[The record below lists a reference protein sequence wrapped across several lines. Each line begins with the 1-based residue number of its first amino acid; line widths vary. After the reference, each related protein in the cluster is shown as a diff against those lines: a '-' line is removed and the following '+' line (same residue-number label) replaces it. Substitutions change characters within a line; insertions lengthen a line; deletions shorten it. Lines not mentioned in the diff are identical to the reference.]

1 MPRRKT
7 DNRNR
12 PKMTDDELADKNLKM
27 ALVSHKYA
35 QGCNGKDGGR
45 NGRYKKDTNE
55 TCKEKNTISKMKNTL
70 TELIVN

>member
-1 MPRRKT
+1 MMK
-7 DNRNR
+7 
-12 PKMTDDELADKNLKM
+12 LAGKNLKM

-45 NGRYKKDTNE
+45 NGSYKKDPNE
-55 TCKEKNTISKMKNTL
+55 TSKEKNTVSKMKNTL